1 MPQYVVT
8 HNGETASPLFQS
20 VGQAEDFRD
29 SMLSYF
35 KTYLPP
41 QFVIELDSYMQIDMH
56 RECSHQN
63 ELAEATTI
71 IERLEDDLREFAAEN
86 RRIRQTLADLCLD
99 LRTRLDKV

>member
-1 MPQYVVT
+1 MAQYVVT

-29 SMLSYF
+29 LMLSYF
-35 KTYLPP
+35 KTYLPA
-41 QFVIELDSYMQIDMH
+41 QFVIELDSHM
-56 RECSHQN
+56 RFEN
-63 ELAEATTI
+63 ELAEANVI
-71 IERLEDDLREFAAEN
+71 IEGLEDDLRQFTAEN